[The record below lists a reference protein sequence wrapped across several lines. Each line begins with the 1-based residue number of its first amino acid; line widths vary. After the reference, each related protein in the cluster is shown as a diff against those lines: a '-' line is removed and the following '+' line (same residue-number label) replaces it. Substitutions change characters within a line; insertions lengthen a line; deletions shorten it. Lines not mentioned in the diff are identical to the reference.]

1 MNRKV
6 RIPQAL
12 RNFAAGSLFSLI
24 SGIAMYI
31 SRIVFLKYMR
41 VDFVGYTSLFEH
53 VFLLAS
59 VLDSGVATSLTSFM
73 ARALIGNDERKKNGV
88 LREARSVYLVVSALM
103 LTLLFSIS
111 LFYLGRKGLFLP
123 SLFYFIGQCAQYYLG
138 WRVLALNASG
148 RNDIVSRYVH
158 MGRTV
163 GAVAEIVVISLTRN
177 FTLYVAVSMVS
188 VVLSYV
194 LLFYKAGRVYPWM
207 NEKEGVV
214 DKKEEKY
221 LISIIPSMFSHR
233 FGSLFFRC
241 YEIIAVNLIF
251 GFSIGGRYSNML
263 FISTAFMTVF
273 WIFQSS
279 VTGIV
284 GEHYVEEGR
293 KGSFILYRKMAYLNL
308 LFSFLAAL
316 IFLFLGKKIGE
327 ISFGSDNILQG
338 AIPLF
343 LALEMFLNSSRTTSI
358 ILRDAMGDYHRD
370 WWKPILEAVSVIIL
384 TLILSPKFSFYSIP
398 LSISF
403 ILLFVSIPVDNAIVI
418 RRLKGRVNFSFLPIC
433 VSTLCLAVILLFVGH
448 SFI

>member
-1 MNRKV
+1 MDRKV

-31 SRIVFLKYMR
+31 SRIVFLKYMT
-41 VDFVGYTSLFEH
+41 VDYVGYTSLFEH

-73 ARALIGNDERKKNGV
+73 ARALIGDDEGKKNGV
-88 LREARSVYLVVSALM
+88 LREARRVYLVVSTLM

-111 LFYLGRKGLFLP
+111 LFYFRRKGLFLP
-123 SLFYFIGQCAQYYLG
+123 SLFYFVGQCAQYYLE

-148 RNDIVSRYVH
+148 RNDIVSQYVH
-158 MGRTV
+158 MGRTA
-163 GAVAEIVVISLTRN
+163 GAVAEIAVISLTHN
-177 FTLYVAVSMVS
+177 FTLYVFVSMVS
-188 VVLSYV
+188 VVLSYI

-207 NEKEGVV
+207 NEKEGAI

-221 LISIIPSMFSHR
+221 LILIMPSMFSHR
-233 FGSLFFRC
+233 FGSLFFRS
-241 YEIIAVNLIF
+241 YEIIAVDLVF

-273 WIFQSS
+273 WIFQNS

-284 GEHYVEEGR
+284 GEHYAAEGR
-293 KGSFILYRKMAYLNL
+293 KDSFLLYSKMAYLNL

-316 IFLFLGKKIGE
+316 IFLFFGKKIGE

-358 ILRDAMGDYHRD
+358 VFRDAMGDYHRD
-370 WWKPILEAVSVIIL
+370 WWKPIVEAVSVILL
-384 TLILSPKFSFYSIP
+384 TLILSGRLSFYSIP
-398 LSISF
+398 FSISAT
-403 ILLFVSIPVDNAIVI
+403 LLFISVPVDSVIVT
-418 RRLKGRVNFSFLPIC
+418 RRLKGRVNSSFLPIF
-433 VSTLCLAVILLFVGH
+433 VATLLLSVVLLLIRY
-448 SFI
+448 SLI

>member
-1 MNRKV
+1 MDRKV

-31 SRIVFLKYMR
+31 SRIVFLKYMT
-41 VDFVGYTSLFEH
+41 VDYVGYTSLFEH

-73 ARALIGNDERKKNGV
+73 ARALIGDDERKKNGV
-88 LREARSVYLVVSALM
+88 LREARRVYLVVSTLM

-111 LFYLGRKGLFLP
+111 LFYFRRKGLFLP
-123 SLFYFIGQCAQYYLG
+123 SLFYFVGQCAQYYLG

-148 RNDIVSRYVH
+148 RNDIVSQYVH
-158 MGRTV
+158 MGRTA
-163 GAVAEIVVISLTRN
+163 GAVAEIAVISLTHN
-177 FTLYVAVSMVS
+177 FTLYVFVSMVS
-188 VVLSYV
+188 VVLSYI

-207 NEKEGVV
+207 NEKEGAI

-233 FGSLFFRC
+233 FGALFFRC
-241 YEIIAVNLIF
+241 YEIIAVNLVF

-273 WIFQSS
+273 WIFQNS
-279 VTGIV
+279 VPGIV
-284 GEHYVEEGR
+284 GEHYAAEGR
-293 KGSFILYRKMAYLNL
+293 KDSFLLYSKMAYLNL

-316 IFLFLGKKIGE
+316 IFLFFGKKIGE

-358 ILRDAMGDYHRD
+358 VFRDAMGDYHRD
-370 WWKPILEAVSVIIL
+370 WWKPIVEAVSVILL
-384 TLILSPKFSFYSIP
+384 TLILSGRLSFYSIP
-398 LSISF
+398 FSISAT
-403 ILLFVSIPVDNAIVI
+403 LLFISVPVDSVIVT
-418 RRLKGRVNFSFLPIC
+418 RRLKGRVNSSFLPIF
-433 VSTLCLAVILLFVGH
+433 VATLLLSVVLLLIGY
-448 SFI
+448 SLI

>member
-1 MNRKV
+1 MDRKV

-31 SRIVFLKYMR
+31 SRIVFLKYMT
-41 VDFVGYTSLFEH
+41 VDYVGYTSLFEH

-73 ARALIGNDERKKNGV
+73 ARALIGDDEGKKNGV
-88 LREARSVYLVVSALM
+88 LREARRVYLVVSTLM

-111 LFYLGRKGLFLP
+111 LFYLRRKGLFLP
-123 SLFYFIGQCAQYYLG
+123 SFFYFVGQCAQYYLG

-158 MGRTV
+158 MGRTA
-163 GAVAEIVVISLTRN
+163 GAVAEIAVISLTHN
-177 FTLYVAVSMVS
+177 FTLYVFVSMVS
-188 VVLSYV
+188 VVLSYI

-207 NEKEGVV
+207 NEKEGAI

-221 LISIIPSMFSHR
+221 LILIMPSMFSHR
-233 FGSLFFRC
+233 FGSLFFRS
-241 YEIIAVNLIF
+241 YEIIAVDLVF

-273 WIFQSS
+273 WIFQNS

-284 GEHYVEEGR
+284 GEHYAAEGR
-293 KGSFILYRKMAYLNL
+293 KDSFILYSKMAYLNL

-316 IFLFLGKKIGE
+316 IFLFFGKKIGE

-358 ILRDAMGDYHRD
+358 VFRDAMGDYHRD
-370 WWKPILEAVSVIIL
+370 WWKPIVEAVSVILL
-384 TLILSPKFSFYSIP
+384 TLILSGRLSFYSIP
-398 LSISF
+398 LSISAT
-403 ILLFVSIPVDNAIVI
+403 LLFISVPVDSVIVT
-418 RRLKGRVNFSFLPIC
+418 RRLKGRVNSSFLPIF
-433 VSTLCLAVILLFVGH
+433 VATLLLSVVLLLIGY
-448 SFI
+448 SLI

>member
-1 MNRKV
+1 MDRKV

-31 SRIVFLKYMR
+31 SRIVFLKYMT
-41 VDFVGYTSLFEH
+41 VDYVGYTSLFEH

-73 ARALIGNDERKKNGV
+73 ARALIGHDEGKKNGV
-88 LREARSVYLVVSALM
+88 LREARRVYLVVSTLM

-111 LFYLGRKGLFLP
+111 LFYFRRKGLFLP
-123 SLFYFIGQCAQYYLG
+123 SLFYFVGQCAQYYLG

-148 RNDIVSRYVH
+148 RNDIVSQYVH
-158 MGRTV
+158 MGRTA
-163 GAVAEIVVISLTRN
+163 GAVAEIAVISLTHN
-177 FTLYVAVSMVS
+177 FTLYVFVSMVS
-188 VVLSYV
+188 VVLSYI

-207 NEKEGVV
+207 NEKEGAI

-221 LISIIPSMFSHR
+221 LILIMPSMFSHR
-233 FGSLFFRC
+233 FGSLFFRS
-241 YEIIAVNLIF
+241 YEIIAVDLVF

-273 WIFQSS
+273 WIFQNS

-284 GEHYVEEGR
+284 GEHYAAEGR
-293 KGSFILYRKMAYLNL
+293 KDSFILYSKMAYLNL

-316 IFLFLGKKIGE
+316 IFLFFGKKIGE

-358 ILRDAMGDYHRD
+358 VLRDAMGDYHRD
-370 WWKPILEAVSVIIL
+370 WWKPIVEAVSVILL
-384 TLILSPKFSFYSIP
+384 TLILSGRLSFYSIP
-398 LSISF
+398 FSISAT
-403 ILLFVSIPVDNAIVI
+403 LLFISVPVDSVIVT
-418 RRLKGRVNFSFLPIC
+418 RRLKGRVNSSFLPIF
-433 VSTLCLAVILLFVGH
+433 VATLLLSVVLLLIGY
-448 SFI
+448 SLI

>member
-1 MNRKV
+1 MDRKV

-31 SRIVFLKYMR
+31 SRIVFLKYMT
-41 VDFVGYTSLFEH
+41 VDYVGYTSLFEH

-73 ARALIGNDERKKNGV
+73 ARALIGDDEGKKNGV
-88 LREARSVYLVVSALM
+88 LREARRVYLVVSTLM

-111 LFYLGRKGLFLP
+111 LFYFRRKGLFLP
-123 SLFYFIGQCAQYYLG
+123 SLFYFVGQCAQYYLG

-148 RNDIVSRYVH
+148 RNDIVSQYVH
-158 MGRTV
+158 MGRTA
-163 GAVAEIVVISLTRN
+163 GAVAEIAVISLTHN
-177 FTLYVAVSMVS
+177 FTLYVFVSMVS
-188 VVLSYV
+188 VVLSYI

-207 NEKEGVV
+207 NEKEGAI

-233 FGSLFFRC
+233 FGALFFRC
-241 YEIIAVNLIF
+241 YEIIAVNLVF

-273 WIFQSS
+273 WIFQNS

-284 GEHYVEEGR
+284 GEHYAAEGR
-293 KGSFILYRKMAYLNL
+293 KDSFLLYSKMAYLNL

-316 IFLFLGKKIGE
+316 IFLFFGKKIGE

-358 ILRDAMGDYHRD
+358 VFRDAMGDYHRD
-370 WWKPILEAVSVIIL
+370 WWKPIVEAVSVILL
-384 TLILSPKFSFYSIP
+384 TLILSGRLSFYSIP
-398 LSISF
+398 FSISAT
-403 ILLFVSIPVDNAIVI
+403 LLFISVPVDSVIVT
-418 RRLKGRVNFSFLPIC
+418 RRLKGRVNSSFLPIF
-433 VSTLCLAVILLFVGH
+433 VATLLLSVVLLLIGY
-448 SFI
+448 SLI

>member
-1 MNRKV
+1 MDRKV

-31 SRIVFLKYMR
+31 SRIVFLKYMT
-41 VDFVGYTSLFEH
+41 VDYVGYTSLFEH

-73 ARALIGNDERKKNGV
+73 ARALIGDDEGKKNGV
-88 LREARSVYLVVSALM
+88 LREARRVYLVVSTLM

-111 LFYLGRKGLFLP
+111 LFYFRRKGLFLP
-123 SLFYFIGQCAQYYLG
+123 SLFYFVGQCAQYYLG

-148 RNDIVSRYVH
+148 RNDIVSQYVH
-158 MGRTV
+158 MGRTA
-163 GAVAEIVVISLTRN
+163 GAVAEIAVISLTHN
-177 FTLYVAVSMVS
+177 FTLYVFVSMVS
-188 VVLSYV
+188 VVLSYI

-207 NEKEGVV
+207 NEKEGAI

-221 LISIIPSMFSHR
+221 LISIMPSMFSHR
-233 FGSLFFRC
+233 FGSLFFRS
-241 YEIIAVNLIF
+241 YEIIAVDLVF

-273 WIFQSS
+273 WIFQNS

-284 GEHYVEEGR
+284 GEHYAAEGR
-293 KGSFILYRKMAYLNL
+293 KDSFILDSKMAYLNL

-316 IFLFLGKKIGE
+316 IFLFFGKKIGE

-358 ILRDAMGDYHRD
+358 VFRDAMGDYHRD
-370 WWKPILEAVSVIIL
+370 WWKPIVEAVSVILL
-384 TLILSPKFSFYSIP
+384 TLILSGRLSFYSIP
-398 LSISF
+398 FSISAT
-403 ILLFVSIPVDNAIVI
+403 LLFISVPVDSVIVT
-418 RRLKGRVNFSFLPIC
+418 RRLKGRVNSSFLPIF
-433 VSTLCLAVILLFVGH
+433 VATLLLSVVLLLIGYFL
-448 SFI
+448 I